1 MLENIE
7 QHKHDTH
14 SSDFSYKI
22 KFKKSY
28 MKFLNEQM
36 SRCLKDEEPMLDI
49 VNAHKNGYNILIN
62 WHSNKTEEVRYRVVI
77 EMNQNESQQTSIGG
91 N

>member
-1 MLENIE
+1 MLENVE
-7 QHKHDTH
+7 QHKHDTQ
-14 SSDFSYKI
+14 SDDFSYKT

-36 SRCLKDEEPMLDI
+36 SRCLENEEPMLDI
-49 VNAHKNGYNILIN
+49 VNAHKSGYNILIN